1 MIERE
6 VKLTLP
12 GRFAVPPLALD
23 GAQLD
28 AQPLP
33 DLALRATYYD
43 TADLRLARHGVTL
56 RYRTGDEGGARWTL
70 KLPVSVT
77 GSGLER
83 NELDFGG
90 PPRDPPDDARRM
102 VTAYA
107 RQEALVAVATLRTRR
122 RRIGLMAGDVPVAE
136 IADDEVSVVEGR
148 RVVSRFRELEI
159 EGLADGVDLAVLAA
173 QLRDAGATEAEPI
186 PKVVRALGSRATAP
200 ADVRAISLPATP
212 SLADVLAFAIADALV
227 RLVRNDPLA
236 RLGDP
241 EGTHQVRVAVR
252 RLRSDLRT
260 LGDAVDGEWRARI
273 VRGLRDTGDALGAA
287 RDLDVLVDRLDAEVG
302 GRRRALAPLFT
313 GLRAR
318 SARAREQADAALND
332 PGYPVLL
339 DALLDAVASPPA
351 GPRGSEP
358 AADEL
363 PALVMA
369 TWRRLSRRA
378 DRLEAGSPEDAFHAT
393 RIAAKRTRYAAELA
407 ARVLG
412 GKASRGAQALA
423 EQVAGIQDS
432 LGHAQDAVVAEATIR
447 ESLDRKVSPRYAF
460 EAGRLVERFAARGT
474 TARQEFLDRWPEARR
489 GRWRRWA

>member
-12 GRFAVPPLALD
+12 GRFAIPALALD

-83 NELDFGG
+83 NELEFRG
-90 PPRDPPDDARRM
+90 PPRDPPDDARRL

-107 RQEALVAVATLRTRR
+107 RQDALVAVATLRTRR
-122 RRIGLMAGDVPVAE
+122 RRIRLAAGEVPVAE

-159 EGLADGVDLAVLAA
+159 EGLADDVDLAGLAT

-200 ADVRAISLPATP
+200 ADVRAVSLPAVP
-212 SLADVLAFAIADALV
+212 SLADVLSFALADALV
-227 RLVRNDPLA
+227 RLVRNDPMA

-241 EGTHQVRVAVR
+241 EGTHQVRVALR

-260 LGDAVDGEWRARI
+260 LGDAVDDGWRTRI
-273 VRGLRDTGDALGAA
+273 TRELREAGDALGAA
-287 RDLDVLVDRLDAEVG
+287 RDLDVLVDHLAAEVD

-318 SARAREQADAALND
+318 SVRAREQAVAALNG
-332 PGYPVLL
+332 PGYPPLL
-339 DALLDAVASPPA
+339 DALLEAVASPPA

-378 DRLEAGSPEDAFHAT
+378 DRLEPGSPEDAFHAT

-412 GKASRGAQALA
+412 GKASRGAKALA
-423 EQVAGIQDS
+423 EQMAGIQDS
-432 LGHAQDAVVAEATIR
+432 LGRAQDAVVAEATIR
-447 ESLDRKVSPRYAF
+447 GSLERKVSQRYAF

-474 TARQEFLDRWPEARR
+474 EARFEFLDRWPEARR